1 MPRPP
6 KQKLIAVIDVGSNS
20 VRLVVY
26 RGLKRS
32 PDIIF
37 NERVL
42 CGLASGVTSTGR
54 MDEAAIDMAL
64 AALGRFAHLCDDMN
78 VDRIEAVATAAV
90 RDSENGLLFVERI
103 EETCGFKVQVLSG
116 KKEAK
121 LSAYGVLSGFPGAGG
136 VVADLG
142 GGSLELAA
150 IEGGNIIEK
159 TSLPIGP
166 LRLMAGLEKY
176 TSQHAIEVAKALK
189 TVTWLPQYK
198 GKPFYMV
205 GGAWRMIAH
214 IHIIQTGWPLH
225 LLHGYRLEGR
235 AAKTFSDV
243 LSKQSAASLKEI
255 PGVTARRAVI
265 LPLSARIL
273 SEILGIV
280 EAGFVYTSAYG
291 LREGLLYKSLAHQV
305 RREDPLIAHVKE
317 FGNRSARFASH
328 GELLSSWINPIFPD
342 QDESDKRLREAAC
355 HISDISWKS
364 HPDFKGD
371 LAFTRALVARFVGVS
386 HAERVQI
393 ALALYI
399 AYGGKKKDKT
409 VKKICKIC
417 RPEEIEKAVANG
429 LAIRLGLR
437 LTGGTGEPLKKTSL
451 TVKRGKLILTI
462 RETDQALAGV
472 IVLARLKTLAAHF
485 GLDGEIKIRH

>member
-1 MPRPP
+1 MARPP
-6 KQKLIAVIDVGSNS
+6 KQRLIAVIDVGSNS

-42 CGLASGVTSTGR
+42 CGLARGVTATGR
-54 MDEAAIDMAL
+54 MDEAAMEMAL

-78 VDRIEAVATAAV
+78 VDQIAAVATAAV
-90 RDSENGLLFVERI
+90 RDSENGPAFVERI
-103 EETCGFKVQVLSG
+103 EKACGFKVRVLSG
-116 KKEAK
+116 ATEAR
-121 LSAYGVLSGFPGAGG
+121 LSAYGVLSGFPGARG

-150 IEGGNIIEK
+150 IEGGKIVEK

-166 LRLMAGLEKY
+166 LRLLTGLEKY
-176 TSQHAIEVAKALK
+176 TSHHAAEVAKALR
-189 TVTWLPQYK
+189 TVAWLPQCQ
-198 GKPFYMV
+198 GQPLYMV
-205 GGAWRMIAH
+205 GGAWRVIAH

-225 LLHGYRLEGR
+225 LLHGYRLAGR
-235 AAKTFSDV
+235 EAKTFSDF
-243 LSKQSAASLKEI
+243 LSQQSAASLKKI
-255 PGVTARRAVI
+255 PQVAARRAVI

-280 EAGFVYTSAYG
+280 EPGFVYTSAYG
-291 LREGLLYKSLAHQV
+291 LREGLLYKLLSHRV
-305 RREDPLIAHVKE
+305 RKEDPLIAHVKE
-317 FGNRSARFASH
+317 FGARSARFTSH
-328 GELLSSWINPIFPD
+328 GKLLSSWIDPIFPG

-393 ALALYI
+393 ALALFI
-399 AYGGKKKDKT
+399 AYGGKKKAKT

-417 RPEEIEKAVANG
+417 SPEEIDKAVADG

-437 LTGGTGEPLKKTSL
+437 LTGGTGQPLKKTSL
-451 TVKRGKLILTI
+451 GLKRGKLILTI
-462 RETDQALAGV
+462 PEADQDLAGV
-472 IVLARLKTLAAHF
+472 IVLARLKSLAAHL
-485 GLDGEIKIRH
+485 GLKGEIKISH